1 MAMMMKLNGSVG
13 IGGNNIRPDVVAV
26 QTLLAQRGQRP
37 GAADGVCGPKT
48 IGAIRAFQATFLR
61 MPDGLISVNG
71 PTWQRLTGSGGGAGV
86 GGALGPAGSG
96 LGSLGPVG
104 SGLGKLPGAQV
115 PLPPKDGN
123 MTTPVARPPA
133 NTFNIGL
140 KAVSNQ
146 MMKSMFGM
154 PRDSFTQDCQPMN
167 NAALKRNVV
176 TDNVGSFK
184 ATGLRPAVASLK
196 QVYGEI
202 AGALP
207 QLAPRIGTAGMLCCR
222 LQRRS
227 KTAVSNHSWGTAI
240 DLTINGVLDKY
251 GDGKVQ
257 YGLTLI
263 APIFNRHGWYW
274 GAAFGTEDGMHFE
287 ASVELAN
294 KIKAQLS

>member
-1 MAMMMKLNGSVG
+1 MAMMVKLNGSVG
-13 IGGNNIRPDVVAV
+13 MGGNNIRPDVVTV

-37 GAADGVCGPKT
+37 GAADGICGPRT

-71 PTWQRLTGSGGGAGV
+71 PTWQRLTGSGGGAG
-86 GGALGPAGSG
+86 GTTPLGPA
-96 LGSLGPVG
+96 G
-104 SGLGKLPGAQV
+104 SGLGKLPGAQG
-115 PLPPKDGN
+115 PMPPKDGS
-123 MTTPVARPPA
+123 MTAPVARPPA
-133 NTFNIGL
+133 GTFNNGL

-146 MMKSMFGM
+146 MMKSLFGM

-167 NAALKRNVV
+167 NAALKRNVI
-176 TDNVGSFK
+176 TDSVGSFK
-184 ATGLRPAVASLK
+184 ATGLRPAVLSLK

-287 ASVELAN
+287 ASVDLAH
-294 KIKAQLS
+294 KIKTQLT